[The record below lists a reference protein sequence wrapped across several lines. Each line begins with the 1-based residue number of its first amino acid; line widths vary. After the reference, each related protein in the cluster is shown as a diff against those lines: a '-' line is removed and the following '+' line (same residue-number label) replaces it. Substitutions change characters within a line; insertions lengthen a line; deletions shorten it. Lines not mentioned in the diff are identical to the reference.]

1 MRGEGT
7 VGVNHGD
14 VASGP
19 GNSDRRLPAGRQ
31 GRWLAVD
38 APCTAELPRRLP
50 ALSASPYSSREYHR
64 DALSPSHRSGSA
76 RICVEVEKRPAS
88 DEAEAKAEGWRRE

>member
-7 VGVNHGD
+7 
-14 VASGP
+14 
-19 GNSDRRLPAGRQ
+19 
-31 GRWLAVD
+31 VD
-38 APCTAELPRRLP
+38 APCTAELPRSLP